1 MTRFWSQPQEV
12 IGGVFFT
19 IPWRGGVEGQRI
31 FCFSLSGFHFQLHFG
46 TVITTTCSIS
56 ATVGLLS
63 SNFQIIY
70 INVKKKMK
78 YRTDE

>member
-31 FCFSLSGFHFQLHFG
+31 FCFSLSGFGDQQSLLYSFL
-46 TVITTTCSIS
+46 CSLS
-56 ATVGLLS
+56 ATFWN
-63 SNFQIIY
+63 SN
-70 INVKKKMK
+70 NHNM
-78 YRTDE
+78 